1 MIRWKA
7 TSVNGLVEYEQEAES
22 FKELFDALDG
32 RGIISDPDF
41 PLYDTALLEK
51 YGKSFD
57 DAGFKD
63 ESGELDYEKVDNFLD
78 GKELSD
84 KELYEL
90 ICSRNGEAY
99 YQKFMRETE
108 RVGKTKNLTHSF
120 SVTENII
127 VSIPVRRN
135 CCWNHN
141 GMHPCR
147 ATYL

>member
-1 MIRWKA
+1 MIIWKA

-32 RGIISDPDF
+32 RGIISAPDF

-51 YGKSFD
+51 YGKSFSD
-57 DAGFKD
+57 NDFKD
-63 ESGELDYEKVDNFLD
+63 ETDELDYEKVDNFLD

-108 RVGKTKNLTHSF
+108 NDIIEIGESDFDKTGKYK
-120 SVTENII
+120 
-127 VSIPVRRN
+127 
-135 CCWNHN
+135 
-141 GMHPCR
+141 
-147 ATYL
+147 Y